1 VNISHSLIPLLAC
14 CSFVVLI
21 ALVVRQDWHSRVNQV
36 FIWYVFCLA
45 AWSFGSFMAYADLA
59 LTTYF
64 WNSFLVVPPTF
75 AFVALYHFVYV
86 YLKKPIPRLMLFIGY
101 GWYSLFAI
109 AAALGWAVKEAY
121 ITSDG
126 TYYLELGWA
135 TYAMMPPLAFFLGAA
150 IFNLVQAYR
159 GEKDPFA
166 RNRIAYPLAGIS
178 ITLLLSL
185 SNFLPGWKYY
195 PADQFGNLI
204 NAAILSYA
212 VLRYK
217 LLDITVVLKG
227 GLRYAIQTIIVT
239 GFLLL
244 VGVAWYAAGDD
255 LDSMNWSLSVVI
267 AILLAIGFQ
276 LLIRWMRGPV
286 GGMFGGEHDTYRK
299 MLRGT
304 SSALS
309 SMPDLEDQAIWLMDN
324 LMGTVGAQK
333 GGLFVLDGDKKR
345 YIPRAL
351 RGYDSTVLMQ
361 MYMESDNPAVGYLA
375 KMDHCLTAGD
385 LERVPQLRAMW
396 KKEREQLAELEA
408 SVLVPVKSKDRL
420 IGVILLG
427 PKVSGKAYSVDDLDF
442 LFGVANQAA
451 VAIENTRLYQEAKD
465 KADWID
471 MISRLTRVIGTS
483 LDMSEVYETFTSAL
497 RNLVEFDRISIGLVD
512 GDSLRFLA
520 VSSKVPTELDIGT
533 TIPLKKSV
541 AAWVIAH
548 ERTNIEND
556 FTQEKQF
563 AVDEIHLRDGLRSA
577 IRVPLISK
585 GEIFGTLNLTSCH
598 PAAYGEKE
606 QKILEQIAG
615 HVAVAVQNAQLYDGA
630 KRAYEE
636 TRRAY
641 DELNAAQEY
650 MIRSEKLRALG
661 EMAGG
666 VAHDFNNVLTIILGR
681 AQLAIESVDDPVL
694 KKSLTAIEQA
704 ALDGAATVRS
714 LQEFTRVRKDRIA
727 DPVNVSHMVM
737 SALQMAEPRLKE
749 SREKDGIAIE
759 VSTELNVKESV
770 LGDIAELREALINII
785 FNAVDAMPEGGKLS
799 IKAWRED
806 RQVVLSIA
814 DTGVGMSDETKDN
827 IFDPYFTT
835 KGPSGMGL
843 GLSMAYGIITRHGG
857 DISVESSLGEGTTFY
872 IKLPLGGE
880 DMQNGSSS
888 DSLNAAGKAKILL
901 VDDDPNVNEVL
912 ELMLSQIGY
921 EVTAVTHGQEA
932 ITLFMQGYYD
942 LVITDLGMPDVS
954 GWDVAE
960 AVKQKSPETPVV
972 LITGWGVQVDSAQR
986 DKVDGVIAKPFSR
999 QTLSDEMVR
1008 LIKNGK

>member
-1 VNISHSLIPLLAC
+1 
-14 CSFVVLI
+14 
-21 ALVVRQDWHSRVNQV
+21 
-36 FIWYVFCLA
+36 
-45 AWSFGSFMAYADLA
+45 
-59 LTTYF
+59 
-64 WNSFLVVPPTF
+64 
-75 AFVALYHFVYV
+75 
-86 YLKKPIPRLMLFIGY
+86 
-101 GWYSLFAI
+101 
-109 AAALGWAVKEAY
+109 
-121 ITSDG
+121 
-126 TYYLELGWA
+126 
-135 TYAMMPPLAFFLGAA
+135 
-150 IFNLVQAYR
+150 
-159 GEKDPFA
+159 
-166 RNRIAYPLAGIS
+166 
-178 ITLLLSL
+178 
-185 SNFLPGWKYY
+185 
-195 PADQFGNLI
+195 
-204 NAAILSYA
+204 
-212 VLRYK
+212 
-217 LLDITVVLKG
+217 
-227 GLRYAIQTIIVT
+227 
-239 GFLLL
+239 
-244 VGVAWYAAGDD
+244 
-255 LDSMNWSLSVVI
+255 
-267 AILLAIGFQ
+267 
-276 LLIRWMRGPV
+276 
-286 GGMFGGEHDTYRK
+286 
-299 MLRGT
+299 
-304 SSALS
+304 
-309 SMPDLEDQAIWLMDN
+309 
-324 LMGTVGAQK
+324 
-333 GGLFVLDGDKKR
+333 
-345 YIPRAL
+345 
-351 RGYDSTVLMQ
+351 
-361 MYMESDNPAVGYLA
+361 
-375 KMDHCLTAGD
+375 
-385 LERVPQLRAMW
+385 
-396 KKEREQLAELEA
+396 
-408 SVLVPVKSKDRL
+408 
-420 IGVILLG
+420 
-427 PKVSGKAYSVDDLDF
+427 LDF

-548 ERTNIEND
+548 KRTNIEND

-598 PAAYGEKE
+598 PGAYGEKE

-843 GLSMAYGIITRHGG
+843 GLSMAYGIITRHSG
-857 DISVESSLGEGTTFY
+857 DIGVESSPGEGTTFY
-872 IKLPLGGE
+872 VRLPLGGE
-880 DMQNGSSS
+880 EMQNGSSS
-888 DSLNAAGKAKILL
+888 DSLNSAGKAKILL

>member
-1 VNISHSLIPLLAC
+1 
-14 CSFVVLI
+14 
-21 ALVVRQDWHSRVNQV
+21 
-36 FIWYVFCLA
+36 
-45 AWSFGSFMAYADLA
+45 
-59 LTTYF
+59 
-64 WNSFLVVPPTF
+64 
-75 AFVALYHFVYV
+75 
-86 YLKKPIPRLMLFIGY
+86 
-101 GWYSLFAI
+101 
-109 AAALGWAVKEAY
+109 
-121 ITSDG
+121 
-126 TYYLELGWA
+126 
-135 TYAMMPPLAFFLGAA
+135 
-150 IFNLVQAYR
+150 
-159 GEKDPFA
+159 
-166 RNRIAYPLAGIS
+166 
-178 ITLLLSL
+178 
-185 SNFLPGWKYY
+185 
-195 PADQFGNLI
+195 
-204 NAAILSYA
+204 
-212 VLRYK
+212 
-217 LLDITVVLKG
+217 
-227 GLRYAIQTIIVT
+227 
-239 GFLLL
+239 
-244 VGVAWYAAGDD
+244 
-255 LDSMNWSLSVVI
+255 MNWSLSVVI

-375 KMDHCLTAGD
+375 KIDHCLTAGD

-548 ERTNIEND
+548 ESTNIEND

-598 PAAYGEKE
+598 PGAYGEKE

-843 GLSMAYGIITRHGG
+843 GLSMAYGIITRHSG
-857 DISVESSLGEGTTFY
+857 DIGVESSPGEGTTFY
-872 IKLPLGGE
+872 VRLPLGGE
-880 DMQNGSSS
+880 EMQNGSSS
-888 DSLNAAGKAKILL
+888 DSLNAKGKAKILL

>member
-1 VNISHSLIPLLAC
+1 
-14 CSFVVLI
+14 
-21 ALVVRQDWHSRVNQV
+21 
-36 FIWYVFCLA
+36 
-45 AWSFGSFMAYADLA
+45 
-59 LTTYF
+59 
-64 WNSFLVVPPTF
+64 
-75 AFVALYHFVYV
+75 
-86 YLKKPIPRLMLFIGY
+86 
-101 GWYSLFAI
+101 
-109 AAALGWAVKEAY
+109 
-121 ITSDG
+121 
-126 TYYLELGWA
+126 
-135 TYAMMPPLAFFLGAA
+135 
-150 IFNLVQAYR
+150 
-159 GEKDPFA
+159 
-166 RNRIAYPLAGIS
+166 
-178 ITLLLSL
+178 
-185 SNFLPGWKYY
+185 
-195 PADQFGNLI
+195 
-204 NAAILSYA
+204 
-212 VLRYK
+212 
-217 LLDITVVLKG
+217 
-227 GLRYAIQTIIVT
+227 
-239 GFLLL
+239 
-244 VGVAWYAAGDD
+244 
-255 LDSMNWSLSVVI
+255 MNWSLSVVI

-375 KMDHCLTAGD
+375 KIDHCLTAGD

-548 ERTNIEND
+548 KRTNIEND

-598 PAAYGEKE
+598 PGAYGEKE

-843 GLSMAYGIITRHGG
+843 GLSMAYGIITRHSG
-857 DISVESSLGEGTTFY
+857 DIGVESSPGEGTTFY

-888 DSLNAAGKAKILL
+888 DSLNAKGKAKILL

>member
-1 VNISHSLIPLLAC
+1 
-14 CSFVVLI
+14 
-21 ALVVRQDWHSRVNQV
+21 
-36 FIWYVFCLA
+36 
-45 AWSFGSFMAYADLA
+45 
-59 LTTYF
+59 
-64 WNSFLVVPPTF
+64 
-75 AFVALYHFVYV
+75 
-86 YLKKPIPRLMLFIGY
+86 
-101 GWYSLFAI
+101 
-109 AAALGWAVKEAY
+109 
-121 ITSDG
+121 
-126 TYYLELGWA
+126 
-135 TYAMMPPLAFFLGAA
+135 
-150 IFNLVQAYR
+150 
-159 GEKDPFA
+159 
-166 RNRIAYPLAGIS
+166 
-178 ITLLLSL
+178 
-185 SNFLPGWKYY
+185 
-195 PADQFGNLI
+195 
-204 NAAILSYA
+204 
-212 VLRYK
+212 
-217 LLDITVVLKG
+217 
-227 GLRYAIQTIIVT
+227 
-239 GFLLL
+239 
-244 VGVAWYAAGDD
+244 
-255 LDSMNWSLSVVI
+255 MNWSLSVVI

-286 GGMFGGEHDTYRK
+286 GGMFGGEHDTYRQ

-375 KMDHCLTAGD
+375 KIDHCLTAGD
-385 LERVPQLRAMW
+385 LEREPQLRAMW

-548 ERTNIEND
+548 KRTNIEND

-598 PAAYGEKE
+598 PGAYGEKE

-843 GLSMAYGIITRHGG
+843 GLSMAYGIITRHSG
-857 DISVESSLGEGTTFY
+857 DIGVESSPGEGTTFY
-872 IKLPLGGE
+872 VRLPLGGE
-880 DMQNGSSS
+880 EMQNGSSS
-888 DSLNAAGKAKILL
+888 DSLNSAGKAKILL